1 MRMQKINR
9 QTIENTLIQMGVPAN
24 ISGFQ
29 FICEALEILDA
40 DGCENV
46 KYTYLYAKIAK
57 DHHSNP
63 SRVERAMRHAFE
75 IARDCRGGD
84 YELIDHYIG
93 FVNCSNSA
101 SLKQLYLRIK
111 QGQHVA
117 GAAPDAATDTPAGC
131 DRGSCVNPILIKQY
145 IREVLIE
152 LAGEMSAS

>member
-1 MRMQKINR
+1 MKKISR
-9 QTIENTLIQMGVPAN
+9 QAIENVLIQMGVPAN

-29 FICEALEILDA
+29 FICEALEILDE

-57 DHHSNP
+57 NHHSNP

-75 IARDCRGGD
+75 IARDCRSGD

-101 SLKQLYLRIK
+101 SLKQLYLRIMQK
-111 QGQHVA
+111 QQA
-117 GAAPDAATDTPAGC
+117 SAATPIAATETSEVSNPF
-131 DRGSCVNPILIKQY
+131 SCVSPLLIKQY
-145 IREVLIE
+145 IREVLLE
-152 LAGEMSAS
+152 LAGEMSAC